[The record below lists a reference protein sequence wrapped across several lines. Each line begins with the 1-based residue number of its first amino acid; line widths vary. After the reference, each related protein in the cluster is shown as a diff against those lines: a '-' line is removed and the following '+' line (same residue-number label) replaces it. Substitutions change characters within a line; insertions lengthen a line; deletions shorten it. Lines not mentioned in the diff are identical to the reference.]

1 MYPYEQ
7 EGRQRGQEISLDEQG
22 DPGKTQTEGG
32 SIQHVEKG
40 PGHLGGIYEHCQ
52 SMQGC
57 DEEGQG
63 PFENLSRDVK
73 DNKKSFF
80 RYINSKSK
88 SRENVR
94 LLLNGVGALATNYTM
109 KAELLNTFFAS
120 GFTAK
125 SNPQEFQNLE
135 TRGSLEKGG
144 LYVG

>member
-1 MYPYEQ
+1 MPCMRIKDVSKEILAKLTQ
-7 EGRQRGQEISLDEQG
+7 EEC
-22 DPGKTQTEGG
+22 GKRK
-32 SIQHVEKG
+32 HVEEG

-73 DNKKSFF
+73 GNKKSFF
-80 RYINSKSK
+80 RYINSK

-109 KAELLNTFFAS
+109 KAELLNTFFDS